1 MDHKITINNK
11 EYDTRDFNSQQ
22 SDLLTIIQV
31 ANADIQ
37 KASARLALMQ
47 TGREGAIQALVESL
61 ETETVEK
68 GESDD

>member
-31 ANADIQ
+31 ANGDIQ

-47 TGREGAIQALVESL
+47 TGREGAIQALFESL
-61 ETETVEK
+61 EKPVVEK
-68 GESDD
+68 GEADD